1 MKKPPRVKNVLTA
14 KQRLAVSR
22 HLLVVALEEP
32 VWLSV
37 VQWWANRGA
46 RHALRKLSEHE
57 HEQLRANAQSS
68 RATDGHT
75 PS

>member
-1 MKKPPRVKNVLTA
+1 MTKIPLVKNALTA

-37 VQWWANRGA
+37 VRWWANRGA
-46 RHALRKLSEHE
+46 RHAQRKLAGR
-57 HEQLRANAQSS
+57 EQLQVNAQSNQAAVG
-68 RATDGHT
+68 RT

>member
-46 RHALRKLSEHE
+46 RHAQRKLAGR
-57 HEQLRANAQSS
+57 EQLQVNAQSNQ
-68 RATDGHT
+68 ATDGHT

>member
-1 MKKPPRVKNVLTA
+1 MKKLPLVKNVLTA

-22 HLLVVALEEP
+22 HLLVAALEEP
-32 VWLSV
+32 MWLSV
-37 VQWWANRGA
+37 AQWWADRGA
-46 RHALRKLSEHE
+46 RHAPRKLSER
-57 HEQLRANAQSS
+57 EQEQFRANAQSS

>member
-1 MKKPPRVKNVLTA
+1 MKKPLRVKNVLTA

-37 VQWWANRGA
+37 VQWWANRVA
-46 RHALRKLSEHE
+46 RHAQRKLAGR
-57 HEQLRANAQSS
+57 EQLQVNAQSNQ
-68 RATDGHT
+68 ATDGHT